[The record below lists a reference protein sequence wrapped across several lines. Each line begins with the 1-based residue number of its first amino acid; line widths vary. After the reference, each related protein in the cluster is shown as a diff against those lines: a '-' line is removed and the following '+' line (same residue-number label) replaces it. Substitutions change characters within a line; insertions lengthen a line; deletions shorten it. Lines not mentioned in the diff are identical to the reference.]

1 MKTMKSK
8 LTLKIQIPSQCN
20 SSLQKDKSQSEID
33 CTHIIDN
40 IYISNYK
47 TSTNY
52 NYLKN
57 NNFSYIINCAGG
69 CQNFTP
75 VIFEEFKY
83 LTINLRDHNESNIQE
98 GTNLIIDFIEKIPKK
113 DINNNKILFHCFE
126 GISRAPALVIA
137 YLIKKKGI
145 MFEKAF
151 GLVKEKRTI
160 VDINIGFLLQLKN
173 MEHIFFNQNSCL
185 FKPLYSLV

>member
-1 MKTMKSK
+1 MKTMKNR
-8 LTLKIQIPSQCN
+8 LTLKIQIP
-20 SSLQKDKSQSEID
+20 LQSNPSPQQGKSQNEID

-69 CQNFTP
+69 SQNFTP
-75 VIFEEFKY
+75 VIFEGFKY
-83 LTINLRDHNESNIQE
+83 LTINLRDNNESNIQE
-98 GTNLIIDFIEKIPKK
+98 GANLIVDFIEKIPKK
-113 DINNNKILFHCFE
+113 DHLNNKILIHCFE

-151 GLVKEKRTI
+151 ELVKEKRSI
-160 VDINIGFLLQLKN
+160 VNINIGFLLQLKN
-173 MEHIFFNQNSCL
+173 MDHIFLNQNSCL